1 MTPKIL
7 SDLAAEHLK
16 DIPDRN
22 PIDEMAKEMEDEIE
36 KDTKLDITMDSK

>member
-16 DIPDRN
+16 DIPDRD
-22 PIDEMAKEMEDEIE
+22 PVEEGIKEMEEEYADAAT
-36 KDTKLDITMDSK
+36 TK